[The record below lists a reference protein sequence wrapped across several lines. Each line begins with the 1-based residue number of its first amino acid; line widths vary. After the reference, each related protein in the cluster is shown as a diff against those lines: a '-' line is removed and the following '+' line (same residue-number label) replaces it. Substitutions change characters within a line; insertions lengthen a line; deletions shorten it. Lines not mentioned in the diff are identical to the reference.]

1 MAEIYWVIGSGT
13 DCGKTTLSTA
23 LIRHLNGAGRR
34 TVGFKPYASFM
45 LQNLL
50 DLLDE
55 VYPAVPSG
63 LFGNDAWKLT
73 QASPLTGPELVN
85 VVAPVQILCYPN
97 FSVPVLL
104 HYGSEL
110 LGDLEILRTPQGKVV
125 SQRPDLRPLI
135 EASGLAFDKAQPS
148 RRISLGRA
156 ILRAPEAQQHAFE
169 HLLSLGAEVV
179 VCEGAG
185 EWQPFWPGC
194 RKVDHLLVTTGA
206 DCIFFP
212 SLNLEIEDEPV
223 KRLRSSAELL
233 KTLMS
238 KERTSIVRPLP
249 LARGERQHE
258 VAAEVVRDLL
268 EAAAQPS

>member
-1 MAEIYWVIGSGT
+1 MVEVYWVIGSGT
-13 DCGKTTLSTA
+13 DSGKTTLSTA

-34 TVGFKPYASFM
+34 TVAFKPFAAFM

-97 FSVPVLL
+97 FSMPVLL

-110 LGDLEILRTPQGKVV
+110 LGDLEILRTPQGEVI
-125 SQRPDLRPLI
+125 SRRPDLRQII
-135 EASGLAFDKAQPS
+135 EASGLAFDRAEPTG
-148 RRISLGRA
+148 RITLDRA
-156 ILRAPEAQQHAFE
+156 ILRAPETQQRAFA
-169 HLLSLGAEVV
+169 HLMSLGAEAV

-185 EWQPFWPGC
+185 DWQPYWPGC
-194 RKVDHLLVTTGA
+194 PKVDHLLVTTGA
-206 DCIFFP
+206 DCILFP
-212 SLNLEIEDEPV
+212 GLNLDFKDKPEN
-223 KRLRSSAELL
+223 RLRTSAGLL
-233 KTLMS
+233 KHLMS
-238 KERTSIVRPLP
+238 TERTSIVRPLP
-249 LARGERQHE
+249 LARGERQQE

-268 EAAAQPS
+268 EAAAQPA